1 MPEGQWLLNVL
12 SSLNPSHPVFS
23 RGYMPDRQP
32 DPYLEVKVAH
42 LKTMMDVSHPLF
54 KDLPLA
60 LLVKRKSLKALAPAQ
75 MQPQVSSSFVKVI

>member
-12 SSLNPSHPVFS
+12 SALNPSHSVFR

-54 KDLPLA
+54 KDLPMA

-75 MQPQVSSSFVKVI
+75 M